1 METMNAVTPMELS
14 VAEAAGQTA
23 LSPAAAR
30 AGLYHFFEV
39 VLAHPGEEGIEYF
52 RHAQTEAAFLDAVG
66 RLSGSD
72 GALVERC
79 RREAQAFFTAVRE
92 MSDGDVESA
101 HIAMFSANFPHLPC
115 PPYGSLFTA
124 PDAEKRLDEMLA
136 IKRFYQ
142 DNGVDVAETFDDLP
156 DHLCVELEFAQLLAF
171 RENEA
176 AAGGDMQVLEGIR
189 RAEKTFL
196 DRFLFPLADRLAD
209 LAAGAVPASP
219 YTRMLE
225 ALRCHL
231 SLHRQDLGGASRI
244 PPMDGENQP

>member
-1 METMNAVTPMELS
+1 METMNAITTMEVS
-14 VAEAAGQTA
+14 AADAAGRAA
-23 LSPAAAR
+23 LSPTAAR
-30 AGLYHFFEV
+30 AGLYHFFELA
-39 VLAHPGEEGIEYF
+39 LAHPGEEGIEYF
-52 RHAQTEAAFLDAVG
+52 RQPQTEAAFLDALG
-66 RLSGSD
+66 RQPAGD
-72 GALVERC
+72 AALIERC
-79 RREAQAFFTAVRE
+79 RAEAQAFFTALRE
-92 MSDGDVESA
+92 MGDGDVESE

-142 DNGVDVAETFDDLP
+142 DNGVDIAESFDDLP

-176 AAGGDMQVLEGIR
+176 GAGDDAQVLAGIR
-189 RAEKTFL
+189 LAEKTFL
-196 DRFLFPLADRLAD
+196 ERFLFPLADRLAD
-209 LAAGAVPASP
+209 LAVAARPASP

-231 SLHRQDLGGASRI
+231 SLHRRELGGTSHTT
-244 PPMDGENQP
+244 PMDGENQP